1 MSIYLIYLAV
11 GAFAGLLAGLFGVG
25 GGLIIVAALVVAFK
39 SLGVAPEVLVHLAV
53 GTSLATIIP
62 TSISSSYAHHQK
74 KGVLWGW
81 FKFIAAGMVLGSF
94 LGAYMASKMPGL
106 ALQKVIGVFV
116 LLVAAQ
122 MLLKLQP
129 KPRPKAPSTGVLA
142 CAGGIIGWAS
152 AIFGIGGGTLSVPF
166 LVWCGAAM
174 RQAAGTSAALGFP
187 IAVFGALGYLV
198 NGYNLPLLPEH
209 SVGYIYLPALIGI
222 TLASVP
228 TARVGAKLAHF
239 LPELLLKRLFALML
253 ILVGLNLIFF

>member
-11 GAFAGLLAGLFGVG
+11 GVVAGLLAGLFGVG
-25 GGLIIVAALVVAFK
+25 GGLIIVAALVMAFK

-62 TSISSSYAHHQK
+62 TSLSSSYTHHQK

-81 FKFIAAGMVLGSF
+81 FKFIAVGMIAGSL
-94 LGAYMASKMPGL
+94 LGAWLASQMPGL

-122 MLLKLQP
+122 MVLKLQP
-129 KPRPKAPSTGVLA
+129 KPREVEPETKLLVG
-142 CAGGIIGWAS
+142 AGGVIGWAS

-187 IAVFGALGYLV
+187 IAVFGALGYLI
-198 NGYNLPLLPEH
+198 NGWNVDLLPEH
-209 SVGYIYLPALIGI
+209 SLGYVYLPALLGI

-228 TARVGAKLAHF
+228 AARVGAKLAHF
-239 LPELLLKRLFALML
+239 LPELVLKRLFALML
-253 ILVGLNLIFF
+253 VLVGLNLIFF